1 MGLELARRMNRVCGL
16 LLFAMLSLASFAVF
30 GYCSSETDARSA
42 VAEASQR
49 VNICYSAAAEAAKA
63 GANVSGLLVALDGAG
78 GFLSKAELAL
88 AKGEF
93 DSASTFAHL
102 SEERLVGFEDV
113 AVGLRD
119 SAEQA
124 GNLDFAFGVVGSSV
138 GAVLVVVLGFLLW
151 PFLKKKYGPKVV

>member
-1 MGLELARRMNRVCGL
+1 MNRVWGL
-16 LLFAMLSLASFAVF
+16 LLFAMLSLASFAVV

-49 VNICYSAAAEAAKA
+49 VNTCYSAAADAAKA
-63 GANVSGLLVALDGAG
+63 GANVSDLLLTLNEAG
-78 GFLSKAELAL
+78 GLLSKAELAL

-113 AVGLRD
+113 AVGLKD
-119 SAEQA
+119 SAS
-124 GNLDFAFGVVGSSV
+124 GFRTLDFAFGVVGSSV